1 MNAAI
6 VTGATGFIGSTFVEY
21 LINQGIKVLALGRKE
36 FHNINKARRI
46 KLKGAEYLNI
56 NMDSIKLLPSRIESI
71 DWDLG
76 NECVFFNLAWHGE
89 QRLSDLNVE
98 AQLLNVSYSIDAI
111 TIANT
116 LGCSR
121 FIQIGT
127 MEEAFTEKY
136 LDLDHNIDS
145 FYNRHVIYS
154 VAKLSAKNALQ
165 IKASQ
170 LKIDLIYVL
179 HSHVMGPD
187 DDKDSFLQMTLLKLI
202 NGDDLIFSSGEQY
215 FDVISLN
222 DCALGYFLVCMKG
235 VPGKTYWVGSGKPQ
249 RLRNYVERMYN
260 LYPSN
265 KRMQFGKLPYND
277 IVLKK
282 SDFSIAALVE
292 DTGFTPKLS
301 YEETVNELHSHLIS
315 LI

>member
-1 MNAAI
+1 
-6 VTGATGFIGSTFVEY
+6 
-21 LINQGIKVLALGRKE
+21 
-36 FHNINKARRI
+36 
-46 KLKGAEYLNI
+46 
-56 NMDSIKLLPSRIESI
+56 
-71 DWDLG
+71 
-76 NECVFFNLAWHGE
+76 
-89 QRLSDLNVE
+89 
-98 AQLLNVSYSIDAI
+98 
-111 TIANT
+111 
-116 LGCSR
+116 
-121 FIQIGT
+121 
-127 MEEAFTEKY
+127 
-136 LDLDHNIDS
+136 
-145 FYNRHVIYS
+145 VIYS

>member
-6 VTGATGFIGSTFVEY
+6 VTGATGFIGSAFVKY
-21 LINQGIKVLALGRKE
+21 LIDKGIKVLALGRKE
-36 FHNINKARRI
+36 FHDINKTRRV
-46 KLKGAEYLNI
+46 KLKGAKYLNI
-56 NMDSIKLLPSRIESI
+56 NMASIKLLPSQLEAIE
-71 DWDLG
+71 WNPG

-89 QRLSDLNVE
+89 NRLSDLSVE

-111 TIANT
+111 EIANT
-116 LGCSR
+116 LGCNR

-154 VAKLSAKNALQ
+154 IAKLSAKNALY

-170 LKIDLIYVL
+170 LEIDLYVL

-222 DCALGYFLVCMKG
+222 DCALGYFLICMKG

-249 RLRNYVERMYN
+249 RLRNYVERMYD

-265 KRMQFGKLPYND
+265 KSMQFGKLPYND
-277 IVLKK
+277 IVLEE
-282 SDFSIAALVE
+282 SDFSIATLVE
-292 DTGFTPKLS
+292 DTGFIPTMT